1 MKYIYQFA
9 ATAILAGIGNFSHAS
24 LTTSSGVQSFSGN
37 ASVTATSTSKTAVSN
52 TNNNASVATVSL
64 GQFDTSIGVLTGVEL
79 QLKSSRTQTIDGTG
93 FKNNGPGRTAS
104 GSGTSSA
111 LLSTSGFNAAFTPNI
126 TQTGSGCGLA
136 MGMTGYISCNWGSQT
151 SASIVT
157 NITGNVASGNLND
170 YAGTGLINA
179 TLTTPDLA
187 ATATLTATMG
197 QQSGST
203 VNYSVAWNGSLEA
216 IYSYMLHAAASF
228 DGTSTQNSLT
238 LDFGVIPQF
247 GPAPTLNFDIF
258 NLADNNR
265 TGLDLDTISG
275 SGDTGAFNIDLT
287 TFSNLAQG
295 TNNNFIASMLTS
307 TLGTFSASYLLDLSD
322 TGIGASNTWLNQ
334 KLTLNLIGTVNAAS
348 TANSNPESIPE
359 PGTLAL
365 LLAGLG
371 MMAWRL
377 KNQPHEKSGL
387 TIA

>member
-136 MGMTGYISCNWGSQT
+136 MDMTGYISCNWGSQT

-187 ATATLTATMG
+187 ATATLTATMDARHHRR
-197 QQSGST
+197 
-203 VNYSVAWNGSLEA
+203 VA
-216 IYSYMLHAAASF
+216 
-228 DGTSTQNSLT
+228 
-238 LDFGVIPQF
+238 
-247 GPAPTLNFDIF
+247 
-258 NLADNNR
+258 
-265 TGLDLDTISG
+265 
-275 SGDTGAFNIDLT
+275 TGA
-287 TFSNLAQG
+287 
-295 TNNNFIASMLTS
+295 
-307 TLGTFSASYLLDLSD
+307 
-322 TGIGASNTWLNQ
+322 
-334 KLTLNLIGTVNAAS
+334 V
-348 TANSNPESIPE
+348 
-359 PGTLAL
+359 
-365 LLAGLG
+365 
-371 MMAWRL
+371 
-377 KNQPHEKSGL
+377 
-387 TIA
+387 